1 MKTLYP
7 LIISALA
14 LTTAAC
20 SSTPLTEQEQFE
32 KEDREILRQ
41 EEFDRF
47 VAACIAAH
55 GRIHISGTGSSSRQQ
70 TASGIPMPGPGESYT
85 CETRPIY

>member
-7 LIISALA
+7 LIISVLALA
-14 LTTAAC
+14 TAAC
-20 SSTPLTEQEQFE
+20 SSTPLTEQEKFE

-47 VAACIAAH
+47 VAACIAAR
-55 GRIHISGTGSSSRQQ
+55 GRVHISGTGSSSRRQ
-70 TASGIPMPGPGESYT
+70 TASGVPMPGPGESYS

>member
-7 LIISALA
+7 LIISIFAV
-14 LTTAAC
+14 TTAAC

-47 VAACIAAH
+47 VAACIAAR
-55 GRIHISGTGSSSRQQ
+55 GRVQISGTGSSSRRQ
-70 TASGIPMPGPGESYT
+70 TASGVPMPGPGESYS
-85 CETRPIY
+85 CETRPVY